1 MEHEGYYHI
10 GTITRTHG
18 VKGNVVLGLDVDDPS
33 RYRKIKSVFLSNG
46 NEPLTE
52 HTLSAIKITGD
63 SAIIGLEGITDMDIA
78 AGLVRSDVY
87 LPLETLPKLRG
98 NKLYFH
104 EAIGMTVKDAVEGEL
119 GVITKIFDM
128 PEQPVAQVFYKGR
141 EVLFPL
147 VENFIERVDRK
158 NKILYINLPE
168 GLINIYTG

>member
-1 MEHEGYYHI
+1 MEHQGYYHI

-33 RYRKIKSVFLSNG
+33 RYRKIKTVFLSRG
-46 NEPLTE
+46 ESPLTE
-52 HTLSAIKITGD
+52 HILSDIRITGD
-63 SAIIGLEGITDMDIA
+63 SAIIGLDGITDMDEA
-78 AGLVRSDVY
+78 AQLIRSEVY
-87 LPLETLPKLRG
+87 LPLESLPKLKG

-104 EAIGMTVKDAVEGEL
+104 EAIGMTVKDALEGEL
-119 GVITKIFDM
+119 GEITKIFDL
-128 PEQPVAQVFYKGR
+128 PEQPVAQVFYKGK

-147 VENFIERVDRK
+147 LENFIERIDRK